1 MSGQTWTPAPRKS
14 AIPLHPMTFGMILG
28 RSFSA
33 LRHNPKVLF
42 GFAVAVQFGITAIAV
57 VVIVLVAGFSAA
69 RIASVPAG
77 SPDQGPI
84 IAGTVALGIVV
95 GIVLTLASVAFT
107 SIVQGLVAAD
117 VSFAALG
124 RKAPLRSLWSRVRP
138 AFWRLFAFALLQ
150 GLAVLLWM
158 LAIAGAAIA
167 IMAGSDF
174 SGGSIGLAI
183 GLVVL
188 LVLASIPLV
197 VWLST
202 KLLVVPAAL
211 VLERAPLGAA
221 LVRSWRLIRGR
232 FWPALG
238 VMFLIGAI
246 MGLAAQVV
254 SVPGSILS
262 GVLGGVMAPSGSPD
276 ESEVIGFL
284 ALTILPQILVL
295 AVQAITLVVQGTGA
309 TLIYLDSR
317 MRYEGL
323 DQTLIRFVERSAHG
337 ASDDELGDPYA
348 VDPARA
354 VSKTPPPKQQAP
366 AYAGYAP
373 STHPGGQ
380 YGTQPYGTQPY
391 PGQPYPGQ
399 PYGTQ
404 PYPGQQHGAQPY
416 PGQQSGTQPNGAQP
430 YAGQQYSGQ
439 PYPGQQQAAQGHPG
453 QTYPVQ
459 PPASGASPASGQLPP
474 YAAPPQPPM
483 PQTPSATPSSPPT
496 ASSSDDWA
504 APGGAG

>member
-1 MSGQTWTPAPRKS
+1 MSGHTWTPAPRKS

-42 GFAVAVQFGITAIAV
+42 GFAVAVQFAITAIAV
-57 VVIVLVAGFSAA
+57 VVIVLVAGFAAA
-69 RIASVPAG
+69 RIASVPPG

-84 IAGTVALGIVV
+84 VAGTIALSILLGV
-95 GIVLTLASVAFT
+95 VLTLASVAFT

-124 RKAPLRSLWSRVRP
+124 RRATLRTLWSRVRP
-138 AFWRLFAFALLQ
+138 AFWRLFAYALLQ
-150 GLAVLLWM
+150 GLAALLWM
-158 LAIAGAAIA
+158 LAVGGAAIA
-167 IMAGSDF
+167 IMAGGGFAD
-174 SGGSIGLAI
+174 GSIGIAV

-188 LVLASIPLV
+188 LVLASIPLA
-197 VWLST
+197 VWLTT

-211 VLERAPLGAA
+211 VLEQATIGGA

-262 GVLGGVMAPSGSPD
+262 GVIGGVMAPTGSTD
-276 ESEVIGFL
+276 ESQVIGL
-284 ALTILPQILVL
+284 IALTVLPQILVL

-323 DQTLIRFVERSAHG
+323 DQTLIRHIERSALG
-337 ASDDELGDPYA
+337 ASDADLGDPYV

-354 VSKTPPPKQQAP
+354 VSKTPPPKQM
-366 AYAGYAP
+366 AGYAAQP
-373 STHPGGQ
+373 SAAPGAFVANGYPAPHPGQQYPGQ
-380 YGTQPYGTQPY
+380 QYPGQQYPGQQYPGQQY
-391 PGQPYPGQ
+391 PGQPHPGQRYPGQ
-399 PYGTQ
+399 AH
-404 PYPGQQHGAQPY
+404 PGAP
-416 PGQQSGTQPNGAQP
+416 QQSP
-430 YAGQQYSGQ
+430 YA
-439 PYPGQQQAAQGHPG
+439 A
-453 QTYPVQ
+453 Q
-459 PPASGASPASGQLPP
+459 PPAPGKPSTAHDASAT
-474 YAAPPQPPM
+474 AAP
-483 PQTPSATPSSPPT
+483 AEPSS
-496 ASSSDDWA
+496 DGWA

>member
-1 MSGQTWTPAPRKS
+1 MSGQVWTPAPKKS

-95 GIVLTLASVAFT
+95 GVVLTLASVAFT

-138 AFWRLFAFALLQ
+138 AFWRLFGYALLQ

-158 LAIAGAAIA
+158 LAVGGAAVA

-174 SGGSIGLAI
+174 SNSSIGLAV
-183 GLVVL
+183 GLIVL

-211 VLERAPLGAA
+211 VLEKATLGAA

-238 VMFLIGAI
+238 VMFLISAI

-254 SVPGSILS
+254 SVPGSIIS

-323 DQTLIRFVERSAHG
+323 DQTLIAFVERSAHG
-337 ASDDELGDPYA
+337 APDTELGDPYA
-348 VDPARA
+348 VDQARA
-354 VSKTPPPKQQAP
+354 VSKTPPPRRP
-366 AYAGYAP
+366 VAGYA
-373 STHPGGQ
+373 G
-380 YGTQPYGTQPY
+380 QPYPPQAYPGQQYAGQPYPPQAY
-391 PGQPYPGQ
+391 PGQPYAGHSYPAQAYPGQ
-399 PYGTQ
+399 PYQ
-404 PYPGQQHGAQPY
+404 APPQAYPAP
-416 PGQQSGTQPNGAQP
+416 P
-430 YAGQQYSGQ
+430 
-439 PYPGQQQAAQGHPG
+439 QAPQA
-453 QTYPVQ
+453 
-459 PPASGASPASGQLPP
+459 LPP
-474 YAAPPQPPM
+474 YAAQPQP
-483 PQTPSATPSSPPT
+483 TSPSAAAGAAAPPAAAAPT
-496 ASSSDDWA
+496 AAPPSDDWA

>member
-1 MSGQTWTPAPRKS
+1 MSGQAWTPAPRRS

-57 VVIVLVAGFSAA
+57 VVIVLVAGFAAA

-84 IAGTVALGIVV
+84 IAGTVAVSILV
-95 GIVLTLASVAFT
+95 GVVLTLASVAFT
-107 SIVQGLVAAD
+107 SVVQGLVAAD

-124 RKAPLRSLWSRVRP
+124 RKAPLRGLWSRVRP

-150 GLAVLLWM
+150 GLATLLWM
-158 LAIAGAAIA
+158 LAIAGAAVA
-167 IMAGSDF
+167 IMAGAGFSD
-174 SGGSIGLAI
+174 GSIGIAV

-188 LVLASIPLV
+188 LVLAGIPLA
-197 VWLST
+197 VWLGT

-211 VLERAPLGAA
+211 VLEGATLGRAL
-221 LVRSWRLIRGR
+221 LRSWRLIRGR

-254 SVPGSILS
+254 SVPGSIVS
-262 GVLGGVMAPSGSPD
+262 GVIGGVVAPTGSTD
-276 ESEVIGFL
+276 VSEII
-284 ALTILPQILVL
+284 AMITLTVLPQILVL

-317 MRYEGL
+317 MRYEGI
-323 DQTLIRFVERSAHG
+323 DQRLLRHVERAALG
-337 ASDDELGDPYA
+337 ASDAELGDPYA
-348 VDPARA
+348 VDPARE
-354 VSKTPPPKQQAP
+354 VSKTPPPKQAVGYVAP
-366 AYAGYAP
+366 PSGYAASGYP
-373 STHPGGQ
+373 APYPGQPHPGQ
-380 YGTQPYGTQPY
+380 EPY

-399 PYGTQ
+399 AY
-404 PYPGQQHGAQPY
+404 
-416 PGQQSGTQPNGAQP
+416 
-430 YAGQQYSGQ
+430 
-439 PYPGQQQAAQGHPG
+439 
-453 QTYPVQ
+453 
-459 PPASGASPASGQLPP
+459 PPASYPQPSPSAQPAPP
-474 YAAPPQPPM
+474 NAAPT
-483 PQTPSATPSSPPT
+483 TPPPT
-496 ASSSDDWA
+496 QPAPGAGSADGWA
-504 APGGAG
+504 APGAAE

>member
-42 GFAVAVQFGITAIAV
+42 GFAVAVQFAITAIAV
-57 VVIVLVAGFSAA
+57 VVIVLVAGFAAA
-69 RIASVPAG
+69 RIASVPPG

-84 IAGTVALGIVV
+84 LAGTIAVSILV
-95 GIVLTLASVAFT
+95 GVVLTLASVAFT

-124 RKAPLRSLWSRVRP
+124 RKAPLRALWSRVRP
-138 AFWRLFAFALLQ
+138 AFWRLFGFALLQ
-150 GLAVLLWM
+150 GLAALLWI
-158 LAIAGAAIA
+158 LAVGGAAIA
-167 IMAGSDF
+167 IMAGSGFAD
-174 SGGSIGLAI
+174 GSIGIAV
-183 GLVVL
+183 GLIVL
-188 LVLASIPLV
+188 LVLASIPLA
-197 VWLST
+197 VWLTT

-211 VLERAPLGAA
+211 VLEHATLGSA

-254 SVPGSILS
+254 SVPGSIIS
-262 GVLGGVMAPSGSPD
+262 GVVGGVLAPTGSPD
-276 ESEVIGFL
+276 ESEIV
-284 ALTILPQILVL
+284 ALIAATVLPQILVL

-323 DQTLIRFVERSAHG
+323 DQTLIRHVERSSLG
-337 ASDDELGDPYA
+337 ATDDELGDPYA

-354 VSKTPPPKQQAP
+354 VSKTPPPKQP
-366 AYAGYAP
+366 TGYAP
-373 STHPGGQ
+373 YPAGPSTGYYAPPNGYPQAYPHQPQTGSSQPQAPSPYPAPPYPGQ
-380 YGTQPYGTQPY
+380 AYPAQPY

-399 PYGTQ
+399 AA
-404 PYPGQQHGAQPY
+404 AQP
-416 PGQQSGTQPNGAQP
+416 PSTGESA
-430 YAGQQYSGQ
+430 
-439 PYPGQQQAAQGHPG
+439 
-453 QTYPVQ
+453 
-459 PPASGASPASGQLPP
+459 PP
-474 YAAPPQPPM
+474 AAPP
-483 PQTPSATPSSPPT
+483 SSSPG
-496 ASSSDDWA
+496 SWA
-504 APGGAG
+504 APGGAE

>member
-1 MSGQTWTPAPRKS
+1 
-14 AIPLHPMTFGMILG
+14 MTFGMILG

-42 GFAVAVQFGITAIAV
+42 GFAVAVQFGITAIVV
-57 VVIVLVAGFSAA
+57 VVIALVAGFSAA

-84 IAGTVALGIVV
+84 IAGTVALSIVLGV
-95 GIVLTLASVAFT
+95 VLTLASVAFT

-117 VSFAALG
+117 VSYAALG

-138 AFWRLFAFALLQ
+138 AFWRLFGYALLQ

-158 LAIAGAAIA
+158 LAIGGAAIA

-174 SGGSIGLAI
+174 STSSIGLAV

-188 LVLASIPLV
+188 LAVASIPLV

-211 VLERAPLGAA
+211 VLEKATLGSA

-262 GVLGGVMAPSGSPD
+262 GVIGGVMAPTGSTD

-337 ASDDELGDPYA
+337 ASDAELEDPYA
-348 VDPARA
+348 IDPARA
-354 VSKTPPPKQQAP
+354 VSKTPPPKQQP
-366 AYAGYAP
+366 TVYAGYAP
-373 STHPGGQ
+373 GGSA
-380 YGTQPYGTQPY
+380 GQPY

-399 PYGTQ
+399 PYAG
-404 PYPGQQHGAQPY
+404 
-416 PGQQSGTQPNGAQP
+416 QP
-430 YAGQQYSGQ
+430 YAGQPYAGQPYAGQ
-439 PYPGQQQAAQGHPG
+439 PYPGQAP
-453 QTYPVQ
+453 
-459 PPASGASPASGQLPP
+459 LPP
-474 YAAPPQPPM
+474 YAAPSQPPAA
-483 PQTPSATPSSPPT
+483 PAPPA

>member
-1 MSGQTWTPAPRKS
+1 MSGQTWTPAPKKS
-14 AIPLHPMTFGMILG
+14 AIPLHPMTFGTILG

-57 VVIVLVAGFSAA
+57 VVVVLVAGFAAA

-84 IAGTVALGIVV
+84 IAGTIALSILV
-95 GIVLTLASVAFT
+95 GVVLTLASVAFT

-117 VSFAALG
+117 VSYAALG
-124 RKAPLRSLWSRVRP
+124 RKAPLRALWSRVRP
-138 AFWRLFAFALLQ
+138 AFWRLFAYALLQ
-150 GLAVLLWM
+150 GVAALLWM
-158 LAIAGAAIA
+158 LAIGGAAVA
-167 IMAGSDF
+167 IMAGGDF
-174 SGGSIGLAI
+174 ADGSIGVAI

-211 VLERAPLGAA
+211 VLERATLGTA

-254 SVPGSILS
+254 SVPGSIVS
-262 GVLGGVMAPSGSPD
+262 GVIGGVMAPTGSTD
-276 ESEVIGFL
+276 ESEVIGII
-284 ALTILPQILVL
+284 ALTVLPQILVL

-309 TLIYLDSR
+309 TLVYLDSR

-323 DQTLIRFVERSAHG
+323 DQTLIRHVERSALG
-337 ASDDELGDPYA
+337 VADADLGDPYA

-354 VSKTPPPKQQAP
+354 VSKTPPPKQAT
-366 AYAGYAP
+366 GYAAYP
-373 STHPGGQ
+373 SGAATVPYAPNGYPAAGHPNP
-380 YGTQPYGTQPY
+380 PYPGQPY

-399 PYGTQ
+399 PYQ
-404 PYPGQQHGAQPY
+404 
-416 PGQQSGTQPNGAQP
+416 
-430 YAGQQYSGQ
+430 GQQYAD
-439 PYPGQQQAAQGHPG
+439 PVHPG
-453 QTYPVQ
+453 RTAPGPVQ
-459 PPASGASPASGQLPP
+459 PSPYPP
-474 YAAPPQPPM
+474 YTPPAPRGGAVTPP
-483 PQTPSATPSSPPT
+483 PAPATSADSS
-496 ASSSDDWA
+496 AEGWA
-504 APGGAG
+504 APGRPE

>member
-1 MSGQTWTPAPRKS
+1 MSGQTWTPAPKKS

-57 VVIVLVAGFSAA
+57 IVIVLVAGFSAA

-84 IAGTVALGIVV
+84 IAGTVAISIVV

-138 AFWRLFAFALLQ
+138 AFWRLFGYALLQ
-150 GLAVLLWM
+150 GVAVLLWM
-158 LAIAGAAIA
+158 LAVAAAAIA
-167 IMAGSDF
+167 IMAGNDF
-174 SGGSIGLAI
+174 SGGSIGLAV

-197 VWLST
+197 VWLGT

-211 VLERAPLGAA
+211 VLERATLGTA

-254 SVPGSILS
+254 SVPGSIIS
-262 GVLGGVMAPSGSPD
+262 GVLGGVVAPSGSPD
-276 ESEVIGFL
+276 ESEVIAVL
-284 ALTILPQILVL
+284 TLTILPQILVL

-323 DQTLIRFVERSAHG
+323 DQTLIRFVEHSAHG
-337 ASDDELGDPYA
+337 ASDAELGDPYA

-354 VSKTPPPKQQAP
+354 VSKTPPPKQPAA
-366 AYAGYAP
+366 AYAGYPA
-373 STHPGGQ
+373 GAYAG
-380 YGTQPYGTQPY
+380 QPYAGQPYAGQPYAGQPYAGQPY

-399 PYGTQ
+399 PYPGQQTPAQ
-404 PYPGQQHGAQPY
+404 QTPAQQYPAQQYPGQPSLAQPY
-416 PGQQSGTQPNGAQP
+416 PAQP
-430 YAGQQYSGQ
+430 SPAQS
-439 PYPGQQQAAQGHPG
+439 YPAA
-453 QTYPVQ
+453 Q
-459 PPASGASPASGQLPP
+459 PPA
-474 YAAPPQPPM
+474 APP
-483 PQTPSATPSSPPT
+483 A

>member
-1 MSGQTWTPAPRKS
+1 MSGHTWTPAPRKS

-57 VVIVLVAGFSAA
+57 VVIVLVAGFAAA

-84 IAGTVALGIVV
+84 IAGTIALSILLGV
-95 GIVLTLASVAFT
+95 VLTLASVAFT

-124 RKAPLRSLWSRVRP
+124 RRAPLRTLWTRVRP
-138 AFWRLFAFALLQ
+138 AFWRLFAYALLQ
-150 GLAVLLWM
+150 GLAALLWM
-158 LAIAGAAIA
+158 LAIGGAAIA
-167 IMAGSDF
+167 IMAGGGFAD
-174 SGGSIGLAI
+174 GSIGVAV
-183 GLVVL
+183 GLLVL
-188 LVLASIPLV
+188 LVLASIPLA
-197 VWLST
+197 VWLTT

-211 VLERAPLGAA
+211 VLEQATIGGA

-262 GVLGGVMAPSGSPD
+262 GVIGGVMAPTGSTD
-276 ESEVIGFL
+276 ESQVIGL
-284 ALTILPQILVL
+284 IALTVLPQILVL

-323 DQTLIRFVERSAHG
+323 DQTLIRHIERSALG
-337 ASDDELGDPYA
+337 ASDADLGDPYI

-354 VSKTPPPKQQAP
+354 VTKTPPPKQP
-366 AYAGYAP
+366 AGYAAQP
-373 STHPGGQ
+373 SAAPGSFIANG
-380 YGTQPYGTQPY
+380 YPAPH
-391 PGQPYPGQ
+391 PGQPHAGQ
-399 PYGTQ
+399 PFTGQ
-404 PYPGQQHGAQPY
+404 PHQAQPY
-416 PGQQSGTQPNGAQP
+416 PAQP
-430 YAGQQYSGQ
+430 YPAQ
-439 PYPGQQQAAQGHPG
+439 PHPATSYPGGPQQSPYAP
-453 QTYPVQ
+453 Q
-459 PPASGASPASGQLPP
+459 PPAPGQPHTANDASAT
-474 YAAPPQPPM
+474 AAPAE
-483 PQTPSATPSSPPT
+483 PSPGG
-496 ASSSDDWA
+496 WA
-504 APGGAG
+504 APGGTE